1 MKFTLGWLKDHL
13 ETEASLDTIVETL
26 IKIGLEVDSVDDPG
40 AKFAAFTVAHVIA
53 AEKHPDADRLQ
64 VCTVDTGDGQVQ
76 VVCGAPNARAGMKGV
91 FAPAG
96 SWIPGLELELKAAK
110 IRGVESNGM
119 LVSEKEMGLSDEH
132 DGIID
137 LPDDAPLGAPF
148 ASVLGLDDP
157 VIDIELTPNRPDC
170 TGVRGIARDLAAAG
184 LGSLKP
190 FDSAAPV
197 AGTYD
202 SPISWA
208 IADDGNA
215 CSYVVGRHFRG
226 LANGPSPKWAQDRL
240 RAIGLRPI
248 SALVDVT
255 NYVTID
261 LGRPLHVFD
270 AGKLKGDTLT
280 MRRARDAEPFHALI
294 DKHYTLDPAKT
305 VIGDG
310 DTVEALAGVMGG
322 MATSCLPETTEVFL
336 EVALFEPVSVATT
349 GRALQMESDARYRF
363 ERGVDPQ
370 SADWGAEVAAR
381 LILEFCGGETSK
393 PVSAGAMPDTAR
405 TIELR
410 GDRVRTFGGVDVPA
424 AEQKSILE
432 RLGFAVEG
440 VGGGEGEGTLSA
452 SPPSWRPD
460 IHGEADLVEEITRIV
475 GFDEIAPVSLVR
487 AEALP
492 KVALSAAQRRASTT
506 RRALAAQGLDE
517 AVTWSFMASR
527 HAELFGGVP
536 ETLRLLN
543 PISADLDVL
552 RPSVLANLV
561 LAAGR
566 NADRGFADFGLF
578 ELGPAYQDDTPE
590 GQLLVAAGV
599 RQGDM
604 ASRHWAVPSRPVDAI
619 DAKGDASAALAAAGA
634 PVANLQISTDAPAH
648 YHPGRSAGL
657 RLGKNV
663 LAWFGELH
671 PGVLQRLDVR
681 GPMVGFEVFLDRVPA
696 RKNRSASRAPLHLSP
711 FQAVRRDFAF
721 VVDDS
726 VDASD
731 VLRAARAVDRELITG
746 VKLFDIYTGKGI
758 DAGKKSLAVE
768 VTLQPVEATLTD
780 EEIDRVAQRIVA
792 AVEKQTGGVLR
803 G

>member
-13 ETEASLDTIVETL
+13 ETDSSLDEIVETL
-26 IKIGLEVDSVDDPG
+26 IKIGLEVDTVDDPG
-40 AKFAAFTVAHVIA
+40 AKFAAFTVAHVVA

-76 VVCGAPNARAGMKGV
+76 VVCGAPNARTGMKGV
-91 FAPAG
+91 FAPTG

-119 LVSEKEMGLSDEH
+119 LVSEREMGLSDEH
-132 DGIID
+132 EGIID
-137 LPDDAPLGAPF
+137 LPEDSLLGAPF

-157 VIDIELTPNRPDC
+157 VINIELTPNRPDC

-190 FDSAAPV
+190 FTSAEPV

-202 SPISWA
+202 SPVSWA

-226 LANGPSPKWAQDRL
+226 ITNRPSPKWVQDRL

-255 NYVTID
+255 NYVSID

-270 AGKLKGDTLT
+270 AAKLSGDTLT
-280 MRRARDAEPFHALI
+280 MRRARDGEPFYALI
-294 DKHYTLDPAKT
+294 DKHFTLDPAKT

-310 DTVEALAGVMGG
+310 DKAEALAGVMGG
-322 MATSCLPETTEVFL
+322 METSCLPETTEVFL
-336 EVALFEPVSVATT
+336 EVALFDPVEVATT

-370 SADWGAEVAAR
+370 SADWGAEVAAQM
-381 LILEFCGGETSK
+381 ILDFCGGETSK
-393 PVSAGAMPDTAR
+393 PVSAGAMPDTTR

-410 GDRVRTFGGVDVPA
+410 ADRVRTLGGIDVPA

-432 RLGFAVEG
+432 RLGFSVD
-440 VGGGEGEGTLSA
+440 GEANLSA
-452 SPPSWRPD
+452 SPPPWRPD

-475 GFDEIAPVSLVR
+475 GFDEIAPVSLDR
-487 AEALP
+487 DAALP
-492 KVALSAAQRRASTT
+492 KVALTMEQRRAAAA

-527 HAELFGGVP
+527 HAEQFGGVP
-536 ETLRLLN
+536 AALHLAN

-566 NADRGFADFGLF
+566 NIDRGLTNFGLF
-578 ELGPAYQDDTPE
+578 ELGPAYTNDTPD

-604 ASRHWAVPSRPVDAI
+604 AGRHWSAPSRPVDAI
-619 DAKGDASAALAAAGA
+619 DAKGDALAALQAAGA
-634 PVANLQISTDAPAH
+634 PAANLQVSTDAPSH

-671 PGVLQRLDVR
+671 PAVLHRLDVR
-681 GPMVGFEVFLDRVPA
+681 GPMVGFEVFLDQVPA
-696 RKNRSASRAPLHLSP
+696 RKDRGTARAPLHLSP
-711 FQAVRRDFAF
+711 FQSVHRDFAF
-721 VVDDS
+721 IVDDS
-726 VDASD
+726 VTAAD
-731 VLRAARAVDRELITG
+731 VLRAARGADRDLIADAQ
-746 VKLFDIYTGKGI
+746 LFDIYTGKGI
-758 DAGKKSLAVE
+758 DSGKKSLAVE
-768 VTLQPVEATLTD
+768 VTLQPIEATLTD
-780 EEIDRVAQRIVA
+780 EQIDQVAQRIVA
-792 AVEKQTGGVLR
+792 AVEKQTGGILR

>member
-13 ETEASLDTIVETL
+13 ETDASLDAIVETL

-40 AKFAAFTVAHVIA
+40 AKFAAFTVAHVTA

-64 VCTVDTGDGQVQ
+64 VCTVDTGNGQVQ

-91 FAPAG
+91 FAPVG
-96 SWIPGLELELKAAK
+96 SWIPGLELELKATK

-119 LVSEKEMGLSDEH
+119 LVSEREMGLSDEH
-132 DGIID
+132 EGIID
-137 LPDDAPLGAPF
+137 LPNDAPLGAPF

-157 VIDIELTPNRPDC
+157 VFDIELTPNRPDC

-184 LGSLKP
+184 LGTLKP
-190 FDSAAPV
+190 FTSAEPV
-197 AGTYD
+197 AGSYD

-215 CSYVVGRHFRG
+215 CPYVVGRHFRG
-226 LANGPSPKWAQDRL
+226 LTNGASPQWAQDRL

-255 NYVTID
+255 NYVSID

-280 MRRARDAEPFHALI
+280 MRRARDGEPFYALI
-294 DKHYTLDPAKT
+294 EKHYTLDPAKT

-310 DTVEALAGVMGG
+310 DKAEGLAGVMGG
-322 MATSCLPETTEVFL
+322 MDTSCLAETTEVFL
-336 EVALFEPVSVATT
+336 EVALFDPVQVATT
-349 GRALQMESDARYRF
+349 GRALQIESDARYRF

-370 SADWGAEVAAR
+370 SADWGAEAAAR

-393 PVSAGAMPDTAR
+393 PVSAGVEPDTAR
-405 TIELR
+405 AIVLR
-410 GDRVRTFGGVDVPA
+410 SDRVRTLGGVDVPV

-432 RLGFAVEG
+432 RLGFAVDGDEPMS
-440 VGGGEGEGTLSA
+440 VV
-452 SPPSWRPD
+452 PPTWRPD

-475 GFDEIAPVSLVR
+475 GFDEIAPVSLAR
-487 AEALP
+487 EAALP
-492 KVALSAAQRRASTT
+492 EVALTAGQQRAAGA

-536 ETLRLLN
+536 DTLRLAN

-566 NADRGFADFGLF
+566 NIDRGLGDFGLF
-578 ELGPAYQDDTPE
+578 ELGPAYLDDTPE
-590 GQLLVAAGV
+590 GQLLVAAGL

-604 ASRHWAVPSRPVDAI
+604 VARHWSSPSRPVDAI
-619 DAKGDASAALAAAGA
+619 DAKGDALAALEAAGA
-634 PVANLQISTDAPAH
+634 PAANLQVSTDAPAH

-657 RLGKNV
+657 RLGKTV

-671 PGVLQRLDVR
+671 PGVLHRLDVR
-681 GPMVGFEVFLDRVPA
+681 GPMVGFEVFLDRVPQ
-696 RKNRSASRAPLHLSP
+696 RKERGAARAPLRLSP
-711 FQAVRRDFAF
+711 FQSVHRDFAF
-721 VVDDS
+721 VVDDA
-726 VDASD
+726 VAAAD
-731 VLRAARAVDRELITG
+731 VLRAARTADRDLIASTR
-746 VKLFDIYTGKGI
+746 LFDIYTGKGI
-758 DAGKKSLAVE
+758 DEGKKSLAVE

-780 EEIDRVAQRIVA
+780 EQIDQVAQRIVA
-792 AVEKQTGGVLR
+792 AVAEKTGGVLR

>member
-13 ETEASLDTIVETL
+13 ETDASLDEIVETL
-26 IKIGLEVDSVDDPG
+26 IKIGLEVDTVDDPG
-40 AKFAAFTVAHVIA
+40 AKFAAFTVAHVVA

-64 VCTVDTGDGQVQ
+64 VCTVDTGAGQVQ
-76 VVCGAPNARAGMKGV
+76 VVCGAPNARAGMNGV
-91 FAPAG
+91 FAPTG

-119 LVSEKEMGLSDEH
+119 LVSEKEMGLSEDHE
-132 DGIID
+132 GIID
-137 LPDDAPLGAPF
+137 LPEDAPLGAPF

-184 LGSLKP
+184 LGTLKP
-190 FDSAAPV
+190 FASAEPV
-197 AGTYD
+197 DGTYD
-202 SPISWA
+202 SPVSWA
-208 IADDGNA
+208 IAGDGNA

-226 LANGPSPKWAQDRL
+226 VTNGPSPKWAQDRL

-270 AGKLKGDTLT
+270 AGKLTGTTLT
-280 MRRARDAEPFHALI
+280 MRRARDGEPFHALI
-294 DKHYTLDPAKT
+294 DRHYTLDPAKT

-310 DTVEALAGVMGG
+310 DKAEALAGVMGG
-322 MATSCLPETTEVFL
+322 MDTSCLPETTEVFL
-336 EVALFEPVSVATT
+336 EVALFDPVQVATT

-381 LILEFCGGETSK
+381 LILDFCGGETSK

-410 GDRVRTFGGVDVPA
+410 DDRVRTFGGVDVPV

-432 RLGFAVEG
+432 RLGFTVD
-440 VGGGEGEGTLSA
+440 GGETMTV

-460 IHGEADLVEEITRIV
+460 VHGEPDLVEEITRIV
-475 GFDEIAPVSLVR
+475 GFDEIAPVSLDRDGV
-487 AEALP
+487 LP
-492 KVALSAAQRRASTT
+492 AVALTVDQQRAAAV
-506 RRALAAQGLDE
+506 RRALATQGLDE

-527 HAELFGGVP
+527 HAEQFGGVP
-536 ETLRLLN
+536 DSLRLAN

-566 NADRGFADFGLF
+566 NADRGFTDFGLF
-578 ELGPAYQDDTPE
+578 ELGPAYRDDTPD
-590 GQLLVAAGV
+590 GQLLVAAGL
-599 RQGDM
+599 RQGDR
-604 ASRHWAVPSRPVDAI
+604 AARHWSVASRPVDAI
-619 DAKGDASAALAAAGA
+619 DAKGDALAALEAAGA
-634 PVANLQISTDAPAH
+634 PVANLHATADAPAH

-671 PGVLQRLDVR
+671 PGVLHRLDVR
-681 GPMVGFEVFLDRVPA
+681 GPMVGFEVFLDQVPA
-696 RKNRSASRAPLHLSP
+696 RKDRGAARAPLHLSP
-711 FQAVRRDFAF
+711 FQAVHRDFAF
-721 VVDDS
+721 IVDDA
-726 VDASD
+726 VAASD
-731 VLRAARAVDRELITG
+731 VLRAARGADRDLIAG
-746 VKLFDIYTGKGI
+746 AQLFDVYTGKGI
-758 DAGKKSLAVE
+758 DDGKKSLAVE

-780 EEIDRVAQRIVA
+780 EEIEQVAQRIVA

>member
-13 ETEASLDTIVETL
+13 ETDASLDVIVETL
-26 IKIGLEVDSVDDPG
+26 IKIGLEVDSVDDPA
-40 AKFAAFTVAHVIA
+40 AKFAAFTVAHVVA
-53 AEKHPDADRLQ
+53 VEKHPDADRLQ

-76 VVCGAPNARAGMKGV
+76 VVCGAPNARAGMNGV

-119 LVSEKEMGLSDEH
+119 LVSEKEMGLSDDHE
-132 DGIID
+132 GIID

-170 TGVRGIARDLAAAG
+170 AGVRGIARDLAAAG
-184 LGSLKP
+184 LGTLKP
-190 FDSAAPV
+190 FTSAEPV

-240 RAIGLRPI
+240 LAIGLRPI

-270 AGKLKGDTLT
+270 AGKLTGDTLT

-310 DTVEALAGVMGG
+310 GTAEALAGVMGG
-322 MATSCLPETTEVFL
+322 MATACLPATTEVFL
-336 EVALFEPVSVATT
+336 EVALFDPVAVATT
-349 GRALQMESDARYRF
+349 GRALQMESNARYRF
-363 ERGVDPQ
+363 ERGVDPA

-381 LILEFCGGETSK
+381 LILDFCGGETSK
-393 PVSAGAMPDTAR
+393 PVSAGVLPDTAR

-410 GDRVRTFGGVDVPA
+410 GDRVRTFGGVDVPVA
-424 AEQKSILE
+424 QQKSILE
-432 RLGFAVEG
+432 RLGFTVD
-440 VGGGEGEGTLSA
+440 GEATLSA
-452 SPPSWRPD
+452 SPPTWRPD

-487 AEALP
+487 EEALP
-492 KVALSAAQRRASTT
+492 KVALTAGQRLAGAA
-506 RRALAAQGLDE
+506 RRALAGQGLDE
-517 AVTWSFMASR
+517 AVTWSFMAAR
-527 HAELFGGVP
+527 HAELFGSVP
-536 ETLRLLN
+536 ETLHLAN

-604 ASRHWAVPSRPVDAI
+604 VSRHWSVHSRPVDAI

-634 PVANLQISTDAPAH
+634 PVANLQVSTAAPAH

-663 LAWFGELH
+663 LAWFGEIH
-671 PGVLQRLDVR
+671 PGVLHRLDVR

-696 RKNRSASRAPLHLSP
+696 RKDRGAARAPLQLSP
-711 FQAVRRDFAF
+711 FQAVHRDFAF
-721 VVDDS
+721 VVDDT

-731 VLRAARAVDRELITG
+731 VLRAARAADRDLIAG
-746 VKLFDIYTGKGI
+746 AKLFDIYTGKGI

-780 EEIDRVAQRIVA
+780 DEIDRVAQRIVA

>member
-13 ETEASLDTIVETL
+13 ETDASLDEIVETL

-40 AKFAAFTVAHVIA
+40 AKFAAFTVAHVVS

-91 FAPAG
+91 FAPSG

-119 LVSEKEMGLSDEH
+119 LVSEREMGLSDEH
-132 DGIID
+132 EGIID
-137 LPDDAPLGAPF
+137 LPEDAPLGTPF

-184 LGSLKP
+184 LGTLKP
-190 FDSAAPV
+190 FTSAEPV

-202 SPISWA
+202 SPVSWA

-215 CSYVVGRHFRG
+215 CAYVVGRHFRG
-226 LANGPSPKWAQDRL
+226 VTNRPSPQWAQDRL

-255 NYVTID
+255 NYISID

-270 AGKLKGDTLT
+270 AGKLSGDTLT
-280 MRRARDAEPFHALI
+280 MRRARDGEPFYALI
-294 DKHYTLDPAKT
+294 DKHFTLDPAKT

-310 DTVEALAGVMGG
+310 DKAEALAGVMGG
-322 MATSCLPETTEVFL
+322 METSCLPETTEVFL
-336 EVALFEPVSVATT
+336 EVALFDPISVATT

-363 ERGVDPQ
+363 ERGVDPE
-370 SADWGAEVAAR
+370 SAEWGAEAAAR
-381 LILEFCGGETSK
+381 LILDFCGGETSK

-410 GDRVRTFGGVDVPA
+410 GERVRTLGGIDVPV

-432 RLGFAVEG
+432 RLGFTVDG
-440 VGGGEGEGTLSA
+440 DDIMTA
-452 SPPSWRPD
+452 SPPPWRPD
-460 IHGEADLVEEITRIV
+460 IHGEADLVEEITRII
-475 GFDEIAPVSLVR
+475 GFDEIAPVSLAR
-487 AEALP
+487 EEALP
-492 KVALSAAQRRASTT
+492 EIALTMDQRRAGAA

-527 HAELFGGVP
+527 HAEQFGGVP
-536 ETLRLLN
+536 KTLQLAN

-566 NADRGFADFGLF
+566 NIDRGLTDFGLF
-578 ELGPAYQDDTPE
+578 ELGPAYLDDTPE
-590 GQLLVAAGV
+590 GQLLVAAGL
-599 RQGDM
+599 RQGNM
-604 ASRHWAVPSRPVDAI
+604 TSRHWSAPSRPVDAI
-619 DAKGDASAALAAAGA
+619 DAKGDALAALEAAGA
-634 PVANLQISTDAPAH
+634 PTANLQVSTDAPAH

-663 LAWFGELH
+663 LAWFGEIH
-671 PGVLQRLDVR
+671 PGVLHRLDVR
-681 GPMVGFEVFLDRVPA
+681 GPMVGFEVFLDQVPA
-696 RKNRSASRAPLHLSP
+696 RKDRGAARAPLHLSP

-721 VVDDS
+721 IVDDA
-726 VDASD
+726 VNATD
-731 VLRAARAVDRELITG
+731 VLRAARGADRDLITDAQ
-746 VKLFDIYTGKGI
+746 LFDIYTGKGI
-758 DAGKKSLAVE
+758 EDGQKSLAVE

-780 EEIDRVAQRIVA
+780 EQIDQVAQKIVA
-792 AVEKQTGGVLR
+792 AVEKQTGGTLR

>member
-13 ETEASLDTIVETL
+13 ETGASLDEIVETL
-26 IKIGLEVDSVDDPG
+26 IKIGLEVDSVEDPG
-40 AKFAAFTVAHVIA
+40 AKFAAFTVAHVVA

-91 FAPAG
+91 FAPSG

-119 LVSEKEMGLSDEH
+119 LVSEREMGLSDEH
-132 DGIID
+132 EGIID
-137 LPDDAPLGAPF
+137 LPEDAPLGAPF

-184 LGSLKP
+184 LGTLKP
-190 FDSAAPV
+190 FVSAEPV
-197 AGTYD
+197 EGTYD
-202 SPISWA
+202 SPVSWA

-215 CSYVVGRHFRG
+215 CAYVVGRHFRG
-226 LANGPSPKWAQDRL
+226 VTNRPSPQWAQDRL

-255 NYVTID
+255 NYISID

-270 AGKLKGDTLT
+270 AGKLSGDTLT
-280 MRRARDAEPFHALI
+280 MRRARDGEPFYALI
-294 DKHYTLDPAKT
+294 DKHFALDPEKT

-310 DTVEALAGVMGG
+310 DKAEALAGVMGG
-322 MATSCLPETTEVFL
+322 METSCLPETTEVFL
-336 EVALFEPVSVATT
+336 EVALFDPISVATT

-363 ERGVDPQ
+363 ERGVDPE
-370 SADWGAEVAAR
+370 SAEWGAEAAAR
-381 LILEFCGGETSK
+381 MILDFCGGETSK

-410 GDRVRTFGGVDVPA
+410 GERVRTLGGIDVPV

-432 RLGFAVEG
+432 RLGFTVDG
-440 VGGGEGEGTLSA
+440 DDIMTA
-452 SPPSWRPD
+452 SPPPWRPD
-460 IHGEADLVEEITRIV
+460 IHGEADLVEEITRII
-475 GFDEIAPVSLVR
+475 GFDEIAPVSLTR
-487 AEALP
+487 EEALP
-492 KVALSAAQRRASTT
+492 EIALTMEQRRSGAA

-527 HAELFGGVP
+527 HAEQFGGVP
-536 ETLRLLN
+536 ETLQLAN

-566 NADRGFADFGLF
+566 NIDRGFTDFGLF
-578 ELGPAYQDDTPE
+578 ELGPAYLDDTPE
-590 GQLLVAAGV
+590 GQLLVAAGL
-599 RQGDM
+599 RQGNM
-604 ASRHWAVPSRPVDAI
+604 SSRHWSTPSRPVDAI
-619 DAKGDASAALAAAGA
+619 DAKGDALAALEAAGA
-634 PVANLQISTDAPAH
+634 PTANLQVSTDAPAH

-657 RLGKNV
+657 RLGKSV
-663 LAWFGELH
+663 LAWFGEIH
-671 PGVLQRLDVR
+671 PGVLHRLDVR
-681 GPMVGFEVFLDRVPA
+681 GPMVGFEVFLDHVPA
-696 RKNRSASRAPLHLSP
+696 RKNKGAARPPLHLSP
-711 FQAVRRDFAF
+711 FQAVHRDFAF
-721 VVDDS
+721 IVDD
-726 VDASD
+726 AIGAAD
-731 VLRAARAVDRELITG
+731 VLRAARGADRDLITEAQ
-746 VKLFDIYTGKGI
+746 LFDIYTGKGI
-758 DAGKKSLAVE
+758 DDGQKSLAIE
-768 VTLQPVEATLTD
+768 VTLQPIEATLTD
-780 EEIDRVAQRIVA
+780 EQIDQVAQKIVA
-792 AVEKQTGGVLR
+792 AVEKQTGGTLR

>member
-13 ETEASLDTIVETL
+13 ETEASLDQIVETL

-40 AKFAAFTVAHVIA
+40 AKFAAFTVAHVVA

-76 VVCGAPNARAGMKGV
+76 VVCGAPNARTGMKGV
-91 FAPAG
+91 FAPSG

-119 LVSEKEMGLSDEH
+119 LVSEREMGLSDEH
-132 DGIID
+132 EGIID
-137 LPDDAPLGAPF
+137 LPEDAPLGAPF

-184 LGSLKP
+184 LGILKP
-190 FDSAAPV
+190 FTSAEPV
-197 AGTYD
+197 EGTYD
-202 SPISWA
+202 SPVSWA

-226 LANGPSPKWAQDRL
+226 VTNRPSPQWAQDRL

-248 SALVDVT
+248 SSLVDVT
-255 NYVTID
+255 NYISID

-270 AGKLKGDTLT
+270 AGKLGGETLT
-280 MRRARDAEPFHALI
+280 MRLARDDEPFYALI
-294 DKHYTLDPAKT
+294 DKHFTLDLAKT

-310 DTVEALAGVMGG
+310 DKAEALAGVMGG
-322 MATSCLPETTEVFL
+322 METSCLPETTEVFL
-336 EVALFEPVSVATT
+336 EVALFDPISVATT

-363 ERGVDPQ
+363 ERGVDPH
-370 SADWGAEVAAR
+370 SADWGAEAAAR
-381 LILEFCGGETSK
+381 MILDFCGGETSK
-393 PVSAGAMPDTAR
+393 AVSAGAMPDTAR

-410 GDRVRTFGGVDVPA
+410 SDLVGTLGGIDVPA

-432 RLGFAVEG
+432 RLGFTVEG
-440 VGGGEGEGTLSA
+440 GEPMRA
-452 SPPSWRPD
+452 APPPWRPD

-475 GFDEIAPVSLVR
+475 GFDEIAPVSLAR
-487 AEALP
+487 EEALP
-492 KVALSAAQRRASTT
+492 EIALTVEQRRAAAA

-527 HAELFGGVP
+527 HAEQFGGVP
-536 ETLRLLN
+536 DTLQLAN

-566 NADRGFADFGLF
+566 NIDRGLTDFGLF
-578 ELGPAYQDDTPE
+578 ELGPAYLDDTPE
-590 GQLLVAAGV
+590 GQLLVAAGL

-604 ASRHWAVPSRPVDAI
+604 ASRHWSAPSRPVDAI
-619 DAKGDASAALAAAGA
+619 DAKGDALAALDATGA
-634 PVANLQISTDAPAH
+634 PVANLQVSTDAPAH

-663 LAWFGELH
+663 LAWFGEIH
-671 PGVLQRLDVR
+671 PGVLHRLDVR
-681 GPMVGFEVFLDRVPA
+681 GPMVGFEVFLDNVPA
-696 RKNRSASRAPLHLSP
+696 RKDRGPARAPLHLSP
-711 FQAVRRDFAF
+711 FQAVNRDFAF
-721 VVDDS
+721 IVDDTVS
-726 VDASD
+726 AAD
-731 VLRAARAVDRELITG
+731 VLRAARGAARDLVTG
-746 VKLFDIYTGKGI
+746 AQLFDVYTGKGI
-758 DAGKKSLAVE
+758 DDGKKSLAVE

-780 EEIDRVAQRIVA
+780 EQIDQVAQAIVA
-792 AVEKQTGGVLR
+792 AVQKQTGGVLR

>member
-13 ETEASLDTIVETL
+13 ETDASLEVIVETL
-26 IKIGLEVDSVDDPG
+26 IKIGLEVDTVDDPG
-40 AKFAAFTVAHVIA
+40 AKFAAFTVAHVVA

-64 VCTVDTGDGQVQ
+64 VCTVDTGNGQVQ

-91 FAPAG
+91 FAPSG

-119 LVSEKEMGLSDEH
+119 LVSEREMGLSDEH
-132 DGIID
+132 EGIID
-137 LPDDAPLGAPF
+137 LPEDAPLGTPF

-184 LGSLKP
+184 LGALKP
-190 FDSAAPV
+190 FASAEPI

-202 SPISWA
+202 SPVSWA

-226 LANGPSPKWAQDRL
+226 ITNRPSPKWAQDRL

-255 NYVTID
+255 NYVSID

-270 AGKLKGDTLT
+270 AGKLNGDTLT
-280 MRRARDAEPFHALI
+280 MRRARDDEPFHALI
-294 DKHYTLDPAKT
+294 DKHFTLDPAKT

-310 DTVEALAGVMGG
+310 DKAEALAGVMGG
-322 MATSCLPETTEVFL
+322 METSCLPETTEVFL
-336 EVALFEPVSVATT
+336 EVALFDPISVATT

-363 ERGVDPQ
+363 ERGVDPR
-370 SADWGAEVAAR
+370 SAEWGAETAAR
-381 LILEFCGGETSK
+381 LILDFCGGETSR

-410 GDRVRTFGGVDVPA
+410 ADRVRTLGGVDVPV

-432 RLGFAVEG
+432 RLGFTVEG
-440 VGGGEGEGTLSA
+440 TETLSA
-452 SPPSWRPD
+452 TPPTWRPD

-487 AEALP
+487 EQALP
-492 KVALSAAQRRASTT
+492 EVALTVGQQRAAAA

-527 HAELFGGVP
+527 HAEQFGGVP
-536 ETLRLLN
+536 ETLHLAN

-566 NADRGFADFGLF
+566 NIDRGLTNFGLF
-578 ELGPAYQDDTPE
+578 ELGPAYLDDTPE
-590 GQLLVAAGV
+590 GQLLVAAGL
-599 RQGDM
+599 RQGDRT
-604 ASRHWAVPSRPVDAI
+604 ARHWSAPARPVDAI
-619 DAKGDASAALAAAGA
+619 DAKGDALAALEAAGA
-634 PVANLQISTDAPAH
+634 PTSNLQVSTDAPAH

-657 RLGKNV
+657 RLGKTV

-671 PGVLQRLDVR
+671 PGVLHRLDVR
-681 GPMVGFEVFLDRVPA
+681 GPMVGFEVFLDNVPA
-696 RKNRSASRAPLHLSP
+696 RKARGSARAPLHLSP
-711 FQAVRRDFAF
+711 FQAVHRDFAF
-721 VVDDS
+721 IVDDT
-726 VDASD
+726 VAASD
-731 VLRAARAVDRELITG
+731 VLRAARGVDRDLI
-746 VKLFDIYTGKGI
+746 VDARLFDIYTGKGI
-758 DAGKKSLAVE
+758 DAGQKSLAIE
-768 VTLQPVEATLTD
+768 VVLQPVEATLTD
-780 EEIDRVAQRIVA
+780 EQIDQVAQRIVA
-792 AVEKQTGGVLR
+792 AVEKQTGGSLR

>member
-13 ETEASLDTIVETL
+13 ETDASLDEIVETL

-40 AKFAAFTVAHVIA
+40 AKFAAFTVAHVVA

-91 FAPAG
+91 FAPSG

-119 LVSEKEMGLSDEH
+119 LVSEREMGLSDEH
-132 DGIID
+132 EGIID

-184 LGSLKP
+184 LGRLKP
-190 FDSAAPV
+190 FTSAEPV
-197 AGTYD
+197 EGTYD

-226 LANGPSPKWAQDRL
+226 VTNGPSPKWAQDRL

-255 NYVTID
+255 NYVSID

-280 MRRARDAEPFHALI
+280 MRRARDGEPFYALI
-294 DKHYTLDPAKT
+294 DKHFTLDPAKT

-310 DTVEALAGVMGG
+310 DKAEALAGVMGG
-322 MATSCLPETTEVFL
+322 MDTSCLPETTEVFL
-336 EVALFEPVSVATT
+336 EVALFEPVEVATT

-363 ERGVDPQ
+363 ERGVDPA

-381 LILEFCGGETSK
+381 LILEFCGGEASK
-393 PVSAGAMPDTAR
+393 PVSAGAMPDTTR
-405 TIELR
+405 TILLR

-432 RLGFAVEG
+432 RLGFTVD
-440 VGGGEGEGTLSA
+440 GEGTLSA
-452 SPPSWRPD
+452 SPPTWRPD

-475 GFDEIAPVSLVR
+475 GFDEITPVSLAR
-487 AEALP
+487 EEALP
-492 KVALSAAQRRASTT
+492 KVALTAEQQRAAAA
-506 RRALAAQGLDE
+506 RRALAGQGLDE

-536 ETLRLLN
+536 ASLHLAN

-604 ASRHWAVPSRPVDAI
+604 APRHWSAPSRPVDAI
-619 DAKGDASAALAAAGA
+619 DAKGDALAALEAAGA
-634 PVANLQISTDAPAH
+634 PVANLQITTDAPAH

-663 LAWFGELH
+663 LAWFGEIH
-671 PGVLQRLDVR
+671 PGVLHRLDVR

-696 RKNRSASRAPLHLSP
+696 RKDRGAARPPLHLSP
-711 FQAVRRDFAF
+711 FQAVHRDFAF
-721 VVDDS
+721 IVDDTT
-726 VDASD
+726 DAAD
-731 VLRAARAVDRELITG
+731 VLRAARGADRDLIAG
-746 VKLFDIYTGKGI
+746 AQLFDVYTGKGI
-758 DAGKKSLAVE
+758 DDGKKSLAVE

-780 EEIDRVAQRIVA
+780 DEIDQVAQRIVA

>member
-13 ETEASLDTIVETL
+13 ETDASLDEIVETL

-40 AKFAAFTVAHVIA
+40 AKFAAFTVAHVVA

-76 VVCGAPNARAGMKGV
+76 VVCGAPNARTGMKGV
-91 FAPAG
+91 FAPTG

-119 LVSEKEMGLSDEH
+119 LVSEREMGLSDEH
-132 DGIID
+132 EGIID
-137 LPDDAPLGAPF
+137 LPEDAPLGEPF
-148 ASVLGLDDP
+148 ARVLGLDDP

-184 LGSLKP
+184 LGTLKP
-190 FDSAAPV
+190 FTAGEPV
-197 AGTYD
+197 EGTYD

-215 CSYVVGRHFRG
+215 CPYVVGRHFRG
-226 LANGPSPKWAQDRL
+226 VTNGPSPKWAQDRL

-255 NYVTID
+255 NYVSID

-280 MRRARDAEPFHALI
+280 MRRARADEPFYALV

-310 DTVEALAGVMGG
+310 DKAEGLGGVMGG
-322 MATSCLPETTEVFL
+322 MESSCLPETTEVFL
-336 EVALFEPVSVATT
+336 EVALFDPIQVATT
-349 GRALQMESDARYRF
+349 GRALQIESDARYRF

-381 LILEFCGGETSK
+381 MILDFCGGETSK
-393 PVSAGAMPDTAR
+393 PVRAGAMPDTAR
-405 TIELR
+405 TIALR
-410 GDRVRTFGGVDVPA
+410 SERVRTLGGIDVSV

-432 RLGFAVEG
+432 RLGFSVDDDEP
-440 VGGGEGEGTLSA
+440 LSV
-452 SPPSWRPD
+452 SPPSWRSD
-460 IHGEADLVEEITRIV
+460 VHGEADLVEEITRII
-475 GFDEIAPVSLVR
+475 GFDEIEPVSLAR
-487 AEALP
+487 EAALP
-492 KVALSAAQRRASTT
+492 DVAFTVAQRRAAAA

-527 HAELFGGVP
+527 HAAQFGDVP
-536 ETLRLLN
+536 ESLHLAN

-566 NADRGFADFGLF
+566 NVDRGLTNFGLF
-578 ELGPAYQDDTPE
+578 ELGPAYQDDTAD
-590 GQLLVAAGV
+590 GQLLVAAAL

-604 ASRHWAVPSRPVDAI
+604 SARHWSAASRPVDAI
-619 DAKGDASAALAAAGA
+619 DAKADAIAALEAVNA
-634 PVANLQISTDAPAH
+634 PVTNLQVSTDAPAH

-671 PGVLQRLDVR
+671 PGVLHRLDVR
-681 GPMVGFEVFLDRVPA
+681 GPMVGCEVFLDRVPA
-696 RKNRSASRAPLHLSP
+696 RKDRGPARAPLHLSP
-711 FQAVRRDFAF
+711 LQAVHRDFAF
-721 VVDDS
+721 IVDDT
-726 VDASD
+726 VAAAD
-731 VLRAARAVDRELITG
+731 VLRAAGAADRDLIADTR
-746 VKLFDIYTGKGI
+746 LFDIYVGKGI
-758 DAGKKSLAVE
+758 EDGKKSLAVE
-768 VTLQPVEATLTD
+768 VTLQPVETTLTD
-780 EEIDRVAQRIVA
+780 EQIDQVAQRIVT

>member
-13 ETEASLDTIVETL
+13 ETDASLDEIVETL
-26 IKIGLEVDSVDDPG
+26 IKIGLEVDTVDDPG
-40 AKFAAFTVAHVIA
+40 AKFAAFTVAHVVA
-53 AEKHPDADRLQ
+53 AEKHPNADRLK
-64 VCTVDTGDGQVQ
+64 VCTVDTGDGQAQ
-76 VVCGAPNARAGMKGV
+76 VVCGAPNARTGMKGV
-91 FAPAG
+91 FAPTG
-96 SWIPGLELELKAAK
+96 SWIPGLEMELKAAK

-119 LVSEKEMGLSDEH
+119 LVSEREMGLSDEH
-132 DGIID
+132 EGIID
-137 LPDDAPLGAPF
+137 LPEDAPLGAPF

-184 LGSLKP
+184 LGTLKP
-190 FDSAAPV
+190 FVSAEPV
-197 AGTYD
+197 EGTYD
-202 SPISWA
+202 SPVSWA
-208 IADDGNA
+208 IADDDNA

-226 LANGPSPKWAQDRL
+226 VTNGPSPKWAQDRL

-255 NYVTID
+255 NYVSID

-270 AGKLKGDTLT
+270 AGKLKSDTLT
-280 MRRARDAEPFHALI
+280 MRRAREGEPFYALV

-310 DTVEALAGVMGG
+310 DKAEGLGGVMGG
-322 MATSCLPETTEVFL
+322 MDSSCMPDTTEVFL
-336 EVALFEPVSVATT
+336 EVALFDPVQVAAT
-349 GRALQMESDARYRF
+349 GRDLQIESDARYRF

-381 LILEFCGGETSK
+381 MILEFCGGETSK
-393 PVSAGAMPDTAR
+393 PVNAGVMPDTAR

-410 GDRVRTFGGVDVPA
+410 GDRVRTLGGVDVPV

-432 RLGFAVEG
+432 RLGFSVDSEEIIS
-440 VGGGEGEGTLSA
+440 V
-452 SPPSWRPD
+452 SPPPWRPD
-460 IHGEADLVEEITRIV
+460 IHGEADLVEEVTRIV
-475 GFDEIAPVSLVR
+475 GFDEIAPVSLDR
-487 AEALP
+487 EGALP
-492 KVALSAAQRRASTT
+492 AVAFTADQQRAAAA

-527 HAELFGGVP
+527 HAELFGDVP
-536 ETLRLLN
+536 ETLHLAN

-566 NADRGFADFGLF
+566 NVDRGLTDFGLF
-578 ELGPAYQDDTPE
+578 ELGPAYQNDTPE

-604 ASRHWAVPSRPVDAI
+604 AARHWSLASRPVDAI
-619 DAKGDASAALAAAGA
+619 DAKGDALAALTAAGA
-634 PVANLQISTDAPAH
+634 PTGNLQVSTDAPAY

-671 PGVLQRLDVR
+671 PGVLHRLDVR
-681 GPMVGFEVFLDRVPA
+681 GPMVGFEVFLDRAPA
-696 RKNRSASRAPLHLSP
+696 RKDRGAARAPLHLSP

-721 VVDDS
+721 IVDDAIA
-726 VDASD
+726 ASD
-731 VLRAARAVDRELITG
+731 VLRAARGADRDLITDAQ
-746 VKLFDIYTGKGI
+746 LFDIYTGKGI
-758 DAGKKSLAVE
+758 DDGKKSLAVE

-780 EEIDRVAQRIVA
+780 EQIDQVAQRIVA

>member
-13 ETEASLDTIVETL
+13 ETDSSLDEIVETL
-26 IKIGLEVDSVDDPG
+26 IKIGLEVDTVDDPG
-40 AKFAAFTVAHVIA
+40 AKFAAFTVAHVVA

-76 VVCGAPNARAGMKGV
+76 VVCGAPNARTGMKGV
-91 FAPAG
+91 FAPTG

-119 LVSEKEMGLSDEH
+119 LVSERELGLSDEH
-132 DGIID
+132 EGIID
-137 LPDDAPLGAPF
+137 LPEDSRLGAPF

-190 FDSAAPV
+190 FTSAEPV

-202 SPISWA
+202 SPVSWA

-226 LANGPSPKWAQDRL
+226 ITNRPSPKWAQDRL

-255 NYVTID
+255 NYVSID

-270 AGKLKGDTLT
+270 AAKLSGDTLT
-280 MRRARDAEPFHALI
+280 MRRARDGEPFYALI
-294 DKHYTLDPAKT
+294 DKHFTLDPAKT

-310 DTVEALAGVMGG
+310 DKAEALAGVMGG
-322 MATSCLPETTEVFL
+322 METSCLPETTEVFL
-336 EVALFEPVSVATT
+336 EVALFDPVEVATT

-370 SADWGAEVAAR
+370 SADWGAEVAAQM
-381 LILEFCGGETSK
+381 ILDFCGGETSK
-393 PVSAGAMPDTAR
+393 PVSAGAMPDTTR

-410 GDRVRTFGGVDVPA
+410 ADRVRTLGGIDVPA

-432 RLGFAVEG
+432 RLGFSVD
-440 VGGGEGEGTLSA
+440 GEANLSA
-452 SPPSWRPD
+452 SPPPWRPD

-475 GFDEIAPVSLVR
+475 GFDEIAPVSLDR
-487 AEALP
+487 DAALP
-492 KVALSAAQRRASTT
+492 EVALTMEQRRAAAA

-527 HAELFGGVP
+527 HAEQFGGVP
-536 ETLRLLN
+536 ETLHLAN

-566 NADRGFADFGLF
+566 NIDRGLTNFGLF
-578 ELGPAYQDDTPE
+578 ELGPAYTNDTPD

-604 ASRHWAVPSRPVDAI
+604 AGRHWSAPSRPVDAI
-619 DAKGDASAALAAAGA
+619 DAKGDALAALQAAGA
-634 PVANLQISTDAPAH
+634 PAANLQVSTDAPSH

-671 PGVLQRLDVR
+671 PAVLHRLDVR
-681 GPMVGFEVFLDRVPA
+681 GPMVGFEVFLDQVPA
-696 RKNRSASRAPLHLSP
+696 RKDRGTARAPLHLSP
-711 FQAVRRDFAF
+711 FQSVHRDFAF
-721 VVDDS
+721 IVDDS
-726 VDASD
+726 VTAAD
-731 VLRAARAVDRELITG
+731 VLRAARGADRDLIADAQ
-746 VKLFDIYTGKGI
+746 LFDIYTGKEI
-758 DAGKKSLAVE
+758 DSGKKSLAVE
-768 VTLQPVEATLTD
+768 VTLQPIEATLTD
-780 EEIDRVAQRIVA
+780 EQIDQVAQRIVA
-792 AVEKQTGGVLR
+792 AVEKQTGGILR

>member
-13 ETEASLDTIVETL
+13 ETDASLDAIVETL
-26 IKIGLEVDSVDDPG
+26 IKIGLEVDTVDDPG
-40 AKFAAFTVAHVIA
+40 AKFAAFTVAHVVA
-53 AEKHPDADRLQ
+53 ADKHPDADRLQ

-76 VVCGAPNARAGMKGV
+76 VVCGAPNARTGMKGV
-91 FAPAG
+91 FAPSG
-96 SWIPGLELELKAAK
+96 SWIPGLEIELKAAK

-119 LVSEKEMGLSDEH
+119 LVSEREMGLSDEH
-132 DGIID
+132 EGIID
-137 LPDDAPLGAPF
+137 LPEDAPLGAPF

-184 LGSLKP
+184 LGTLKP
-190 FDSAAPV
+190 FTSAEPV
-197 AGTYD
+197 EGTYD
-202 SPISWA
+202 SPIFWA
-208 IADDGNA
+208 IADDDNA
-215 CSYVVGRHFRG
+215 CPYVVGRHFRG
-226 LANGPSPKWAQDRL
+226 VSNGSSPKWAQDRL

-255 NYVTID
+255 NYVSID

-270 AGKLKGDTLT
+270 AAKLQGDTLT
-280 MRRARDAEPFHALI
+280 MRRARDEEPFYALV

-310 DTVEALAGVMGG
+310 AKAEGLAGVMGG
-322 MATSCLPETTEVFL
+322 MDTSCLSETTEVFL
-336 EVALFEPVSVATT
+336 EVALFDPVQVAST
-349 GRALQMESDARYRF
+349 GQALQIESDARYRF
-363 ERGVDPQ
+363 ERGVDPH

-381 LILEFCGGETSK
+381 LILDFCGGETSK
-393 PVSAGAMPDTAR
+393 PVRAGVMPDSGRA
-405 TIELR
+405 IELR
-410 GDRVRTFGGVDVPA
+410 GDRVRTLGGVGVPIV
-424 AEQKSILE
+424 EQKAILD
-432 RLGFAVEG
+432 RLGFTVD
-440 VGGGEGEGTLSA
+440 GGDPISV
-452 SPPSWRPD
+452 SPPPWRPD
-460 IHGEADLVEEITRIV
+460 IHGEADLVEEITRII
-475 GFDEIAPVSLVR
+475 GFDEIAPVSLDR
-487 AEALP
+487 DEALP
-492 KVALSAAQRRASTT
+492 AVALTVAQQRAAAA

-527 HAELFGGVP
+527 HAEAFGGTP
-536 ETLRLLN
+536 AALHLAN

-566 NADRGFADFGLF
+566 NIDRGFADFGLF

-599 RQGDM
+599 RQGDR
-604 ASRHWAVPSRPVDAI
+604 AGRHWSAKSQPVDPI
-619 DAKGDASAALAAAGA
+619 DAKADALAALVAAGA
-634 PVANLQISTDAPAH
+634 PAANLQVSTDAPAH

-657 RLGKNV
+657 RLGKAV

-671 PGVLQRLDVR
+671 PGVLHRLDVR
-681 GPMVGFEVFLDRVPA
+681 GPMVGFEVFLDRVPPRKAHGAA
-696 RKNRSASRAPLHLSP
+696 RTPLHLSP

-721 VVDDS
+721 VVDDA
-726 VDASD
+726 VAASD
-731 VLRAARAVDRELITG
+731 VLRAARGADRDLIAG
-746 VKLFDIYTGKGI
+746 ARLFDIYTGKGI
-758 DAGKKSLAVE
+758 DDGKKSLAVE

-780 EEIDRVAQRIVA
+780 EQIEQVAQRIVG
-792 AVEKQTGGVLR
+792 AVEKQTGGALR

>member
-13 ETEASLDTIVETL
+13 ETDAGLDEIVETL
-26 IKIGLEVDSVDDPG
+26 IKIGLEVDTVDDPG
-40 AKFAAFTVAHVIA
+40 AKFAAFTVAHVVA
-53 AEKHPDADRLQ
+53 AEKHPNADRLK
-64 VCTVDTGDGQVQ
+64 VCTVDTGDGQAQ

-91 FAPAG
+91 FAPTG
-96 SWIPGLELELKAAK
+96 SWIPGLEMELKAAK

-119 LVSEKEMGLSDEH
+119 LVSEREMGLSDEH
-132 DGIID
+132 EGIID
-137 LPDDAPLGAPF
+137 LPEDAPIGAPF

-184 LGSLKP
+184 LGTLKP
-190 FDSAAPV
+190 FASAEPV
-197 AGTYD
+197 EGTYD
-202 SPISWA
+202 SPVSWA
-208 IADDGNA
+208 IADDDNA
-215 CSYVVGRHFRG
+215 CPYVVGRHFRG
-226 LANGPSPKWAQDRL
+226 VTNGPSPQWAQDRL

-248 SALVDVT
+248 SSLVDVT
-255 NYVTID
+255 NYVSID

-270 AGKLKGDTLT
+270 AGKLAGDTLT
-280 MRRARDAEPFHALI
+280 MRRAREGETFYALV

-310 DTVEALAGVMGG
+310 DKAEGLGGVMGG
-322 MATSCLPETTEVFL
+322 MDTSCLPETTEVFL
-336 EVALFEPVSVATT
+336 EVALFDPVQVAAT
-349 GRALQMESDARYRF
+349 GRDLQIESDARYRF

-381 LILEFCGGETSK
+381 LILDFCGGETSR
-393 PVSAGAMPDTAR
+393 PVSAGVMPDTAR

-410 GDRVRTFGGVDVPA
+410 GDRVRTLGGVDVPV

-432 RLGFAVEG
+432 RLGFTVD
-440 VGGGEGEGTLSA
+440 GEEIISV
-452 SPPSWRPD
+452 SPPPWRPD
-460 IHGEADLVEEITRIV
+460 IHGEADLVEEVTRIV
-475 GFDEIAPVSLVR
+475 GFDAIAPVSLDR
-487 AEALP
+487 EAALP
-492 KVALSAAQRRASTT
+492 GVAFTADQQRAAAA
-506 RRALAAQGLDE
+506 RRALAAQGLNE

-536 ETLRLLN
+536 EVLQLAN

-566 NADRGFADFGLF
+566 NVDRGFTDFGLF

-604 ASRHWAVPSRPVDAI
+604 AARHWSAVSRQVDAI
-619 DAKGDASAALAAAGA
+619 DAKGDALAALAAAGA
-634 PVANLQISTDAPAH
+634 PTVNLQTSTDAPAH
-648 YHPGRSAGL
+648 FHPGRSAGL

-671 PGVLQRLDVR
+671 PGVLHRLDVR
-681 GPMVGFEVFLDRVPA
+681 GPMVGFEAFLDRVPQ
-696 RKNRSASRAPLHLSP
+696 RKDRGAARAPLHLSP
-711 FQAVRRDFAF
+711 FQAVHRDFAF
-721 VVDDS
+721 VVDDH
-726 VDASD
+726 VAASD
-731 VLRAARAVDRELITG
+731 VLRAARGADRDLIADAQ
-746 VKLFDIYTGKGI
+746 LFDIYTGKGI
-758 DAGKKSLAVE
+758 EDGKKSLAVE

-780 EEIDRVAQRIVA
+780 EQIDQVAQRIVA